1 MPDGDS
7 APAVM
12 CATLGHGNQRATRY
26 VSCEGNGSY
35 PYCDECADVLIR
47 GGEQDGGATDDPVVA
62 ERDRLQ
68 HIIDCANTPLMRD
81 VMAER
86 DRLREALERI
96 ADHSQEMTCDLHA
109 HNSYGQALGH
119 VHWIA
124 REALENEQ
132 EPERCNRPIRRV
144 DIPTEWDFRC
154 VLDPGHEGPCEP
166 TRVGL

>member
-1 MPDGDS
+1 MSTDSLHGDS
-7 APAVM
+7 DSAVEPEVSLM
-12 CATLGHGNQRATRY
+12 GHCT
-26 VSCEGNGSY
+26 
-35 PYCDECADVLIR
+35 ECGHVCPSR
-47 GGEQDGGATDDPVVA
+47 A